1 MKSKFIIPI
10 IAATIIT
17 GCKTETSNCP
27 QIVQVPFVSVEIP
40 DSVEAGKE
48 FTIDVKLY
56 DYGCYT
62 ATNVVGQVLRDTV
75 YLEAYANYDECGCP
89 TISAQLQ
96 QAYRSKTDTSLH
108 NTTLYYKYVLVNNTK
123 DSVRACCDSVKFY

>member
-1 MKSKFIIPI
+1 MKAKFYIPFVV
-10 IAATIIT
+10 AAVLT
-17 GCKTETSNCP
+17 GCKVETSNCP

-62 ATNVVGQVLRDTV
+62 KTKTVGVIISDTV
-75 YLEAYANYDECGCP
+75 RLEAYAYYDECDCP
-89 TISAQLQ
+89 AVSSDLQ
-96 QAYRSKTDTSLH
+96 VSYPSKSDTSLH
-108 NTTLYYKYVLVNNTK
+108 NSTLYYVYMLVNETK
-123 DSVRACCDSVKFY
+123 DSLRVCCDSIRFY